1 MATVATTFFDSV
13 KMIATEKGIPEEE
26 VFQAVEESLVKAAE
40 KYFQSQN
47 FYGNFEAQM
56 DRETGEFHVYALK
69 QVVPEVEEEDL
80 EISLAEAQGLNP
92 DAAEGDTL
100 WLPQDTSQLGRI
112 AAQAA
117 KQVLVQKVREAERER
132 IFNDFVNRIGEVVV
146 AEVKRFE
153 KSAIILEIDR
163 VEAMLRRSE
172 ALRGDRFDKGQ
183 RIKVVIANVDRA
195 SKDAQVQVSRTDPRL
210 LIKLFASEVPEI
222 HDGTVVIRSCVR
234 EAGDRAKVAV
244 QSLDPDVDPVG
255 ACVGLKGSR
264 VQAIIR
270 ELKNEKID
278 IVRFDEDPLMFIAN
292 ALNPAKAIRVGIIDL
307 EGRRVEVVVDDEQL
321 SIAIGRRGQNVRLA
335 AKLTGWNID
344 VRSEGEKRKE
354 AEMAMGAAMDQVL
367 PEASSETAENA
378 DPESAPVSRMLE
390 ELSGIEGLDEAL
402 AEQLAAAGFL
412 DAKSL
417 YTVTAEQLLA
427 VDGMTQ
433 DIAFRVLDAVHE
445 RFGN

>member
-1 MATVATTFFDSV
+1 MTTVATSFFDSV
-13 KMIATEKGIPEEE
+13 KMIAAEKGIPEED
-26 VFQAVEESLVKAAE
+26 VFLAVEEALAKAAD
-40 KYFQSQN
+40 KFFNAQD
-47 FYGNFEAQM
+47 FYGNFQAQM

-69 QVVPEVEEEDL
+69 QVVAEVEEEDL
-80 EISLAEAQGLNP
+80 EISLKEAQELNP
-92 DAAEGDTL
+92 EAAEGDTL

-117 KQVLVQKVREAERER
+117 KQVLVQKVREAERDR
-132 IFNDFVNRIGEVVV
+132 IFTEFADRIGEVVV

-183 RIKVVIANVDRA
+183 RIKVVIISVDRSA
-195 SKDAQVQVSRTDPRL
+195 KDPQVQVSRTDPRL
-210 LIKLFASEVPEI
+210 LIKLFENEVPEI
-222 HDGTVVIRSCVR
+222 HDGTVVIRNCVR

-244 QSLDPDVDPVG
+244 HSLDPDVDPVG

-278 IVRFDEDPLMFIAN
+278 IVRYSDEPSQFIAN
-292 ALNPAKAIRVGIIDL
+292 ALNPAKAIRVAIKDP
-307 EGRRVEVVVDDEQL
+307 EERRVEVVVDDEQL
-321 SIAIGRRGQNVRLA
+321 SVAIGKRGQNVRLA

-344 VRSEGEKRKE
+344 VRSEADKRRE
-354 AEMAMGAAMDQVL
+354 AEVAMGLALPDVAET
-367 PEASSETAENA
+367 PEAEAPAAPASSLL
-378 DPESAPVSRMLE
+378 S
-390 ELSGIEGLDEAL
+390 ELAAVEGLDAVL
-402 AEQLAAAGFL
+402 ADRLAAAGYP

-417 YTVTAEQLLA
+417 YTVTAEQLMQ
-427 VDGMTQ
+427 VEGMDQ
-433 DIAFRVLDAVHE
+433 DLAFRLIDAVQAH
-445 RFGN
+445 FGE

>member
-1 MATVATTFFDSV
+1 MATVATTFFENV
-13 KMIATEKGIPEEE
+13 KAIAGEKGIPEEE
-26 VFQAVEESLVKAAE
+26 VYRAVEEALVKAAE
-40 KYFQSQN
+40 KYFQAQD
-47 FYGNFEAQM
+47 FYGNFQAQM

-69 QVVPEVEEEDL
+69 QVVAEMEEPDL
-80 EISLAEAQGLNP
+80 EISLEEAQALNP
-92 DAAEGDTL
+92 EAAEGDTL

-132 IFNDFVNRIGEVVV
+132 IFTEFADRLGEVVV

-163 VEAMLRRSE
+163 VEAMLKRSE

-183 RIKVVIANVDRA
+183 RIRVVIVAVDKSA
-195 SKDAQVQVSRTDPRL
+195 KDPQVQVSRTDPRL
-210 LIKLFASEVPEI
+210 LIKLFENEVPEI
-222 HDGTVVIRSCVR
+222 HDGTVVIKSCVR

-244 QSLDPDVDPVG
+244 HSLDPDVDPVG

-278 IVRFDEDPLMFIAN
+278 IVRYDEDTSRFIAN
-292 ALNPAKAIRVGIIDL
+292 ALNPAKALRVNIHDL
-307 EGRRVEVVVDDEQL
+307 ENRRVEVVVDDEQL
-321 SIAIGRRGQNVRLA
+321 SVAIGKRGQNVRLA

-344 VRSEGEKRKE
+344 VRSDLEKRRE
-354 AEMAMGAAMDQVL
+354 AEAAIGGLL
-367 PEASSETAENA
+367 PE
-378 DPESAPVSRMLE
+378 PGPVSEQPAAVEPAAKASALLE
-390 ELSGIEGLDEAL
+390 DLGALEGLDASL
-402 AEQLAAAGFL
+402 AEKLASAGYP

-417 YTVTAEQLLA
+417 YTVTVDQLMTLE
-427 VDGMTQ
+427 GMTQ
-433 DIAFRVLDAVHE
+433 DLAFRLIDAVHE
-445 RFGN
+445 RFGG

>member
-1 MATVATTFFDSV
+1 MATVATSFFDSV
-13 KMIATEKGIPEEE
+13 KMIAAEKGIQEED
-26 VFQAVEESLVKAAE
+26 VYRAVEEALVKAAE
-40 KYFQSQN
+40 KFFQAQD
-47 FYGNFEAQM
+47 FYGNFQAQM

-69 QVVPEVEEEDL
+69 QVVPEMEEPDL
-80 EISLAEAQGLNP
+80 EISLIDAKELDPNAE
-92 DAAEGDTL
+92 EGDTL

-132 IFNDFVNRIGEVVV
+132 IFVEFADRIGEVVV

-163 VEAMLRRSE
+163 VEAMLKRSE

-183 RIKVVIANVDRA
+183 RIRVVISSVDKSA
-195 SKDAQVQVSRTDPRL
+195 KDPQVQVSRTDPRL
-210 LIKLFASEVPEI
+210 LIKLFENEVPEI
-222 HDGTVVIRSCVR
+222 HDGTVVIKSCVR

-244 QSLDPDVDPVG
+244 HSLDPDVDPVG

-278 IVRFDEDPLMFIAN
+278 IVRYDEDISHFIAN
-292 ALNPAKAIRVGIIDL
+292 ALNPAKAIRVNISDP
-307 EGRRVEVVVDDEQL
+307 ESRRVEVIVDDEQL
-321 SIAIGRRGQNVRLA
+321 SVAIGKRGQNVRLA

-344 VRSEGEKRKE
+344 VRSELEKRRE
-354 AEMAMGAAMDQVL
+354 AEVAMGLALPAAET
-367 PEASSETAENA
+367 EAA
-378 DPESAPVSRMLE
+378 SAFVPAVATSTLIQELGPLE
-390 ELSGIEGLDEAL
+390 ELDDAL
-402 AEQLAAAGFL
+402 AEKLAAAGYL

-417 YTVTAEQLLA
+417 YTVTVEQLMALE
-427 VDGMTQ
+427 GITQ
-433 DIAFRVLDAVHE
+433 DIAFRLIDSVHA
-445 RFGN
+445 RFDG

>member
-1 MATVATTFFDSV
+1 MAVVATSFFDSV
-13 KMIATEKGIPEEE
+13 KMIAAEKSIPEED
-26 VFQAVEESLVKAAE
+26 VFKAVEESLVKAAE
-40 KYFQSQN
+40 KYFQSMD
-47 FYGNFEAQM
+47 FYGNFQAQM

-69 QVVPEVEEEDL
+69 QVVKEVEEEDL
-80 EISLAEAQGLNP
+80 EISLEEAQGLNP

-132 IFNDFVNRIGEVVV
+132 VFIDFADRMGEVVV
-146 AEVKRFE
+146 GEVKRFE
-153 KSAIILEIDR
+153 KSAIILEVDR

-183 RIKVVIANVDRA
+183 RIKVVIVSVDKSA
-195 SKDAQVQVSRTDPRL
+195 KDPQVQVSRTDPRL
-210 LIKLFASEVPEI
+210 LVKLFDQEVPEI

-244 QSLDPDVDPVG
+244 QSIDPDVDPVG

-278 IVRFDEDPLMFIAN
+278 IVRFDEEITRFIAN
-292 ALNPAKAIRVGIIDL
+292 ALNPAKALRVNIMDL
-307 EGRRVEVVVDDEQL
+307 ETRRVEVVVDDEQL
-321 SIAIGRRGQNVRLA
+321 SIAIGKRGQNVRLA

-344 VRSEGEKRKE
+344 VRSEGEKRRAAE
-354 AEMAMGAAMDQVL
+354 AAMGVAM
-367 PEASSETAENA
+367 PEASSALETEVVGSVLLAELGA
-378 DPESAPVSRMLE
+378 V
-390 ELSGIEGLDEAL
+390 EGLDAPM
-402 AEQLAAAGFL
+402 AEKLAAAGYS
-412 DAKSL
+412 DAKAL
-417 YTVTAEQLLA
+417 YPVTVEQLLG
-427 VDGMTQ
+427 VEGMNQ
-433 DIAFRVLDAVHE
+433 DLAFRLIDAVHE
-445 RFGN
+445 RFGE

>member
-13 KMIATEKGIPEEE
+13 KMIAVEKGINEED
-26 VFQAVEESLVKAAE
+26 VFAAVEEALAKAAD
-40 KYFQSQN
+40 KYFNAQD
-47 FYGNFEAQM
+47 FYGNFQAQM

-69 QVVPEVEEEDL
+69 MVVPVVEEEDL
-80 EISLAEAQGLNP
+80 EISLEEAQALNP

-117 KQVLVQKVREAERER
+117 KQVLVQKVREAERDR
-132 IFNDFVNRIGEVVV
+132 IFTDFADRIGEVVV
-146 AEVKRFE
+146 GEVKRFE

-163 VEAMLRRSE
+163 VEAMLKRSE

-183 RIKVVIANVDRA
+183 RIKVVISAVDKSA
-195 SKDAQVQVSRTDPRL
+195 KDPQVQVSRTDPRL
-210 LIKLFASEVPEI
+210 LIKLFDQEVPEI

-244 QSLDPDVDPVG
+244 HSLDPDVDPVG

-278 IVRFDEDPLMFIAN
+278 IVRFDEDSSRFIAN
-292 ALNPAKAIRVGIIDL
+292 ALNPAKALRVTVTDL
-307 EGRRVEVVVDDEQL
+307 EHRRVEVVVDDEQL
-321 SIAIGRRGQNVRLA
+321 SIAIGKRGQNVRLA

-344 VRSEGEKRKE
+344 VRSEAEKRRDTE
-354 AEMAMGAAMDQVL
+354 AAMGQALTEAPAEVAA
-367 PEASSETAENA
+367 PK
-378 DPESAPVSRMLE
+378 SRLLE
-390 ELSGIEGLDEAL
+390 ELGSIEGLDEAIVENL
-402 AEQLAAAGFL
+402 TAAGHL

-417 YTVTAEQLLA
+417 YTVTVEQLLA
-427 VDGMTQ
+427 IEGMDQ
-433 DIAFRVLDAVHE
+433 DLAFRLIDAVHA
-445 RFGN
+445 RFGE

>member
-1 MATVATTFFDSV
+1 MATVATSFFDSV
-13 KMIATEKGIPEEE
+13 KMIAAEKGIQEED
-26 VFQAVEESLVKAAE
+26 VYRAVEEALVKAAE
-40 KYFQSQN
+40 KFFQAQD
-47 FYGNFEAQM
+47 FYGNFQAQM

-69 QVVPEVEEEDL
+69 QVVPEMEEPDL
-80 EISLAEAQGLNP
+80 EISLVDAKELDPNAE
-92 DAAEGDTL
+92 EGDTL

-132 IFNDFVNRIGEVVV
+132 IFVEFADRIGEVVV

-163 VEAMLRRSE
+163 VEAMLKRSE

-183 RIKVVIANVDRA
+183 RIRVVISSVDKSA
-195 SKDAQVQVSRTDPRL
+195 KDPQVQVSRTDPRL
-210 LIKLFASEVPEI
+210 LIKLFENEVPEI
-222 HDGTVVIRSCVR
+222 HDGTVVIKSCVR

-244 QSLDPDVDPVG
+244 HSLDPDVDPVG

-278 IVRFDEDPLMFIAN
+278 IVRYDEDISHFIAN
-292 ALNPAKAIRVGIIDL
+292 ALNPAKAIRVNISDP
-307 EGRRVEVVVDDEQL
+307 ESRRVEVIVDDEQL
-321 SIAIGRRGQNVRLA
+321 SVAIGKRGQNVRLA

-344 VRSEGEKRKE
+344 VRSELEKRRE
-354 AEMAMGAAMDQVL
+354 AEVAMGIALPAVE
-367 PEASSETAENA
+367 PEAA
-378 DPESAPVSRMLE
+378 SAFVPAVATSTLVQD
-390 ELSGIEGLDEAL
+390 LGPLEGLDDAL
-402 AEQLAAAGFL
+402 AEKLAEAGYL

-417 YTVTAEQLLA
+417 YTVTVEQLMALE
-427 VDGMTQ
+427 GITQ
-433 DIAFRVLDAVHE
+433 DIAFRLIDSVHA
-445 RFGN
+445 RFDG

>member
-1 MATVATTFFDSV
+1 MALVATSFFDSV
-13 KMIATEKGIPEEE
+13 KMIAAEKGIPEED
-26 VFQAVEESLVKAAE
+26 VFKAVEESLVKAAE
-40 KYFQSQN
+40 KYFQGFD
-47 FYGNFEAQM
+47 FYGNFQAQM

-69 QVVPEVEEEDL
+69 QVVPLVEEEDL
-80 EISLAEAQGLNP
+80 EISLEEAQGLNP

-117 KQVLVQKVREAERER
+117 KQVLVQKVREAERDR
-132 IFNDFVNRIGEVVV
+132 IFADFADRIGEVVV
-146 AEVKRFE
+146 GEVKRFE
-153 KSAIILEIDR
+153 KSAIILEVDR

-183 RIKVVIANVDRA
+183 RIKVVISAVDKSA
-195 SKDAQVQVSRTDPRL
+195 KDPQVQVSRTDPRL
-210 LIKLFASEVPEI
+210 LIKLFDQEVPEI

-244 QSLDPDVDPVG
+244 HSLDPDVDPVG

-278 IVRFDEDPLMFIAN
+278 IVLFDEDSSRFIAN
-292 ALNPAKAIRVGIIDL
+292 ALNPAKALRVTVTDL
-307 EGRRVEVVVDDEQL
+307 EHRRVEVVVDDEQL
-321 SIAIGRRGQNVRLA
+321 SIAIGKRGQNVRLA

-344 VRSEGEKRKE
+344 VRSEADKRRDTE
-354 AEMAMGAAMDQVL
+354 AAMGKAL
-367 PEASSETAENA
+367 PEVPAEA
-378 DPESAPVSRMLE
+378 AAPVSQL
-390 ELSGIEGLDEAL
+390 LADLGSIEGLGETQV
-402 AEQLAAAGFL
+402 ENLAAAGYL

-417 YTVTAEQLLA
+417 YTVTVEQLLA
-427 VDGMTQ
+427 IEGMDQ
-433 DIAFRVLDAVHE
+433 DLAFRLIDAVHA
-445 RFGN
+445 RFGE

>member
-1 MATVATTFFDSV
+1 MALVATSFFDSV
-13 KMIATEKGIPEEE
+13 KMIAAEKGIPEEE
-26 VFQAVEESLVKAAE
+26 VFKAVEESLVKAAE
-40 KYFQSQN
+40 KYFQSFD
-47 FYGNFEAQM
+47 FYGNFQAQM

-69 QVVPEVEEEDL
+69 QVVPVVEEEDL
-80 EISLAEAQGLNP
+80 EISLEEAQALNP

-117 KQVLVQKVREAERER
+117 KQVLVQKVREAERDR
-132 IFNDFVNRIGEVVV
+132 IFTDFADRIGEVVV
-146 AEVKRFE
+146 GEVKRFE
-153 KSAIILEIDR
+153 KNAIILEVDR

-183 RIKVVIANVDRA
+183 RIKVVISAVDKSA
-195 SKDAQVQVSRTDPRL
+195 KDPQVQVSRTDPRL
-210 LIKLFASEVPEI
+210 LIKLFDQEVPEI

-244 QSLDPDVDPVG
+244 HSLDPDVDPVG

-278 IVRFDEDPLMFIAN
+278 IVRYDDDHSRFIAN
-292 ALNPAKAIRVGIIDL
+292 ALNPAKALRVSVTDP
-307 EGRRVEVVVDDEQL
+307 EHRRVEVVVDDEQL
-321 SIAIGRRGQNVRLA
+321 SIAIGKRGQNVRLA

-344 VRSEGEKRKE
+344 VRSEAEKRKDTE
-354 AEMAMGAAMDQVL
+354 AAMGQALAMPAEVE
-367 PEASSETAENA
+367 EA
-378 DPESAPVSRMLE
+378 APVSHILE
-390 ELSGIEGLDEAL
+390 ELGPIEGLTDELVENL
-402 AEQLAAAGFL
+402 AGAGLL

-417 YTVTAEQLLA
+417 YTVTVEQLLA
-427 VDGMTQ
+427 IDGMDQ
-433 DIAFRVLDAVHE
+433 DLAIRLIDAAHD
-445 RFGN
+445 RFGE

>member
-1 MATVATTFFDSV
+1 MATVATSFFDSV
-13 KMIATEKGIPEEE
+13 KMIAAEKGIQEED
-26 VFQAVEESLVKAAE
+26 VYHAVEEALVKAAE
-40 KYFQSQN
+40 KFFQAQD
-47 FYGNFEAQM
+47 FYGNFQAQM

-69 QVVPEVEEEDL
+69 QVVAEMEEPDL
-80 EISLAEAQGLNP
+80 EISLAEAKDLDPN
-92 DAAEGDTL
+92 AEEGDTL

-132 IFNDFVNRIGEVVV
+132 IFTEFADRLGEVVV

-163 VEAMLRRSE
+163 VEAMLKRSE

-183 RIKVVIANVDRA
+183 RIRVVISAVDKSA
-195 SKDAQVQVSRTDPRL
+195 KDPQVQVSRTDPRL
-210 LIKLFASEVPEI
+210 LIKLFENEVPEI
-222 HDGTVVIRSCVR
+222 HDGTVVIKSCVR

-244 QSLDPDVDPVG
+244 HSLDPDVDPVG

-278 IVRFDEDPLMFIAN
+278 IVRYDENISHFIAN
-292 ALNPAKAIRVGIIDL
+292 ALNPAKAIRVNIADP
-307 EGRRVEVVVDDEQL
+307 ESRRVEVIVDDEQL
-321 SIAIGRRGQNVRLA
+321 SVAIGKRGQNVRLA

-344 VRSEGEKRKE
+344 VRSELEKRRE
-354 AEMAMGAAMDQVL
+354 AEAAMGLSLPPAEADSEAA
-367 PEASSETAENA
+367 A
-378 DPESAPVSRMLE
+378 APIAPAPSLLE
-390 ELSGIEGLDEAL
+390 ELGEIEGLDDAMAEKL
-402 AEQLAAAGFL
+402 ASAGYP

-417 YTVTAEQLLA
+417 YTVTVDQLMTLE
-427 VDGMTQ
+427 GMSQ
-433 DIAFRVLDAVHE
+433 DLAFRLFDSVHA
-445 RFGN
+445 RFDR